1 MDKTTQSFRGNS
13 DVQNSD
19 HTYSTPVEY
28 HSNTELHLSTS
39 QKLLSMSKYM
49 VKQMES
55 LSAMEKQQLE
65 KLETTNF
72 SDFDASNDMH
82 RKYINFLVE
91 KMKSYK
97 EYTAKHLNTADTTNE
112 EKYKTMLS
120 SYCDILNIPRNIFKL
135 K

>member
-1 MDKTTQSFRGNS
+1 MEKTTQSFRGNS
-13 DVQNSD
+13 DVQNPEL
-19 HTYSTPVEY
+19 TYSTPVEY
-28 HSNTELHLSTS
+28 DSNTDSQATTS
-39 QKLLSMSKYM
+39 RKLLSMSKYM
-49 VKQMES
+49 VKEMES

-72 SDFDASNDMH
+72 LDFDASNDMH

-97 EYTAKHLNTADTTNE
+97 EYTAKHFNTADTTNE

-120 SYCDILNIPRNIFKL
+120 SYCDILNIPRSIFKL